1 MGMDAAIQAELRTI
15 IDAALRGELDEDA
28 VARVY
33 ELGVEATRAVMLAV
47 NARLAELASKAGFE
61 HAPGP
66 HTPSASIPPYAKPS
80 APTRGRKK
88 PGARAGHKGRRR
100 PTPEPDERIE
110 VEELTRCPECG
121 GRVMPGGRKRDRYV
135 Y

>member
-1 MGMDAAIQAELRTI
+1 MAFVGMGMDATIQAELRTI
-15 IDAALRGELDEDA
+15 IDALLRGDVSETQAE
-28 VARVY
+28 RVY
-33 ELGVEATRAVMLAV
+33 ELGRDAVTAFVLATAKRITEM
-47 NARLAELASKAGFE
+47 GP
-61 HAPGP
+61 APGP

-100 PTPEPDERIE
+100 PTPQPDQRIE